1 MLRIQ
6 FLAATCSVGS
16 LSRECVI
23 NICDGLMLIISH
35 WVLGLVMATGSGR
48 VSKTRFGAPK
58 TRPSLSLQR
67 KIHCHPAIHCDWWG
81 QDFLTNRWVSRFE
94 PSQPFGFIY
103 VSHSP
108 RPISFFR
115 KRKRCLPLVFFF
127 GCCCC
132 LSILS
137 HQIYGGRWYIYLH
150 LTGIGL
156 VGIPSDPYKSTIHVG
171 KYTT

>member
-1 MLRIQ
+1 
-6 FLAATCSVGS
+6 
-16 LSRECVI
+16 
-23 NICDGLMLIISH
+23 
-35 WVLGLVMATGSGR
+35 MATGSGR